1 MSPLWIKLQADIV
14 EHPKFIGLSPAAKWA
29 FIEMMFYAQRNL
41 SDGFIDGRVMR
52 GKWAD
57 DVIEELLTNDK
68 ESPSLTRV
76 GDDYQ
81 LHNYAKYQRS
91 RAQVEELI
99 ETRQR
104 NGSRGGQVSAL
115 SRSSKSEA
123 KVKQTDS
130 KSEANGVA
138 KEYPDT
144 DTDTDTEQVVV
155 SKQTRKTE
163 LQLDWKPSPA
173 GYEYAKQRAPG
184 MNADIQAEKFVNY
197 NLTQGR
203 KLGDWE
209 AAWRNWVLKAIEFD
223 PLLAQPL
230 PPPKKQ
236 FTGYEDDDDV

>member
-1 MSPLWIKLQADIV
+1 MATLWIKLQADIV

-29 FIEMMFYAQRNL
+29 FIEMMIYAQRNL

-52 GKWAD
+52 GKWAE

-68 ESPSLTRV
+68 ESPSLTRID
-76 GDDYQ
+76 DDYQ

-115 SRSSKSEA
+115 ARSSKSEA

-144 DTDTDTEQVVV
+144 DTDTDKGVVV
-155 SKQTRKTE
+155 KSTRKTQ
-163 LQLDWKPSPA
+163 LQPGWKPSPA
-173 GYEYAKQRAPG
+173 GYDYAKTKAPG
-184 MNADIQAEKFVNY
+184 MNIEASLEDFEDY
-197 NLTQGR
+197 NLRNNRTNA
-203 KLGDWE
+203 DWD
-209 AAWRNWVLKAIEFD
+209 AAWRTWVRKAVEFNA
-223 PLLAQPL
+223 LLAQPL

>member
-1 MSPLWIKLQADIV
+1 MATLWIKLQADIV

-29 FIEMMFYAQRNL
+29 FIEMMIYAQRNL

-52 GKWAD
+52 GKWAE

-68 ESPSLTRV
+68 ESPSLTRID
-76 GDDYQ
+76 DDYQ

-115 SRSSKSEA
+115 ARSSKSKA

-144 DTDTDTEQVVV
+144 DTDTDKGVVV
-155 SKQTRKTE
+155 KPTRKTQ
-163 LQLDWKPSPA
+163 LQPGWKPSPA
-173 GYEYAKQRAPG
+173 GYDYAKTKAPG
-184 MNADIQAEKFVNY
+184 MNIEASLEDFEDY
-197 NLTQGR
+197 NLRNNRTNA
-203 KLGDWE
+203 DWD
-209 AAWRNWVLKAIEFD
+209 AAWRTWVRKAVEFNA
-223 PLLAQPL
+223 LLAQPL

>member
-1 MSPLWIKLQADIV
+1 MATLWIKLQADIV

-29 FIEMMFYAQRNL
+29 FIEMMIYAQRNL

-52 GKWAD
+52 GKWAE

-68 ESPSLTRV
+68 ESPSLTRID
-76 GDDYQ
+76 DDYQ

-115 SRSSKSEA
+115 ARSSKSEA

-144 DTDTDTEQVVV
+144 DTDTDKGVVV
-155 SKQTRKTE
+155 KPTRKTQ
-163 LQLDWKPSPA
+163 LQPGWKPSPA
-173 GYEYAKQRAPG
+173 GYDYAKTKAPG
-184 MNADIQAEKFVNY
+184 MNIEASLEDFEDY
-197 NLTQGR
+197 NLRNNRTNA
-203 KLGDWE
+203 DWD
-209 AAWRNWVLKAIEFD
+209 AAWRTWVRKAVEFNA
-223 PLLAQPL
+223 LLAQPL

>member
-1 MSPLWIKLQADIV
+1 MATLWIKLQADIV

-29 FIEMMFYAQRNL
+29 FIEMMIYAQRNL

-52 GKWAD
+52 GKWAE

-68 ESPSLTRV
+68 ESPSLTRID
-76 GDDYQ
+76 DDYQ

-115 SRSSKSEA
+115 ARSSKSEA
-123 KVKQTDS
+123 KVKQTHS

-155 SKQTRKTE
+155 SKQTRKTQ
-163 LQLDWKPSPA
+163 LQPGWKPSPA
-173 GYEYAKQRAPG
+173 GYEYAKTKAPG
-184 MNADIQAEKFVNY
+184 MNIEASLEEFEDY
-197 NLTQGR
+197 NLRNNRTNA
-203 KLGDWE
+203 DWD
-209 AAWRNWVLKAIEFD
+209 AAWRTWVRKAVEFNA
-223 PLLAQPL
+223 LLAQPL